1 MSQRKPYPSDLSDA
15 RWALIEPTLSAW
27 RKARLDRRP
36 TGQPAQVEL
45 RDVFNALLY
54 VNRTGIPWKY
64 LPHDFPNHGTVYAY
78 CAAWRDE
85 GILAQLNYD
94 LTGLARVKEGRKPE
108 PTASVIDTQS
118 VKTSTNVP
126 LASQGADAAKKIVGR
141 KRGIITDTRSPLQAP
156 PDAAQR
162 AASPHPAA
170 GRARPCSCARTRT
183 AAGRATP
190 TTTRLGTSCTCT
202 GRASRSSRLP
212 GGQSSDARSASSSLP
227 RGKQES
233 PGFSRESTS
242 IG

>member
-45 RDVFNALLY
+45 RDVFNAILY
-54 VNRTGIPWKY
+54 INRTGIPWKY

-78 CAAWRDE
+78 YAAWRDE

-118 VKTSTNVP
+118 VKTSTNAP
-126 LASQGADAAKKIVGR
+126 LTRQETDAAKKIVGR
-141 KRGIITDTRSPLQAP
+141 KRGIITDTL
-156 PDAAQR
+156 
-162 AASPHPAA
+162 
-170 GRARPCSCARTRT
+170 ARPRRPTRPSPRAGSTPASRTPSSSTERSSEST
-183 AAGRATP
+183 
-190 TTTRLGTSCTCT
+190 
-202 GRASRSSRLP
+202 SRSSTETLKSAAFMSP
-212 GGQSSDARSASSSLP
+212 KGAGSWNGVSDGS
-227 RGKQES
+227 
-233 PGFSRESTS
+233 
-242 IG
+242 